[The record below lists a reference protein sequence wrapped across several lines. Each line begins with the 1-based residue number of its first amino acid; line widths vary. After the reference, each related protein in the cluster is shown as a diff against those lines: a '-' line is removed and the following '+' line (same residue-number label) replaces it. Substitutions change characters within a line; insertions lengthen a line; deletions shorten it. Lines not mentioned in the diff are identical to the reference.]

1 MNSKYIANVVI
12 GACLAGVIAWWWS
25 GRSTPMTGPAP
36 HTHAAE
42 AENAGAPTAVPP
54 AVASDLASA
63 PDAGRAEPLPAAVDP
78 TPALVSDPQADM
90 STAVPDLIRLAQAGN
105 FAAVY
110 QMYVPPDV
118 LAKMSPD
125 ELAMRIQRMQTAA
138 QTPAGQMQM
147 QAMLATPPTYDDTG
161 THATIALP
169 AGSPSGDTMT
179 FVKVNGRWYVQ

>member
-1 MNSKYIANVVI
+1 MNSKYFANAII
-12 GACLAGVIAWWWS
+12 GACLAGLIAWWWS
-25 GRSTPMTGPAP
+25 GRSTPLAGPSLHP
-36 HTHAAE
+36 HASE
-42 AENAGAPTAVPP
+42 AEDAGAPPAVPP
-54 AVASDLASA
+54 AVAPDLAPAS
-63 PDAGRAEPLPAAVDP
+63 DAGRPEPLPAAADP
-78 TPALVSDPQADM
+78 APAVVSDPQADL

-105 FAAVY
+105 FSAVY

-118 LAKMSPD
+118 LARMSPD
-125 ELAMRIQRMQTAA
+125 ELAMRIQRMQTAS

-147 QAMLATPPTYDDTG
+147 QAMLATPPTYDDSG

>member
-1 MNSKYIANVVI
+1 MNSKYFANAII
-12 GACLAGVIAWWWS
+12 GACLAGVIAWWWV
-25 GRSTPMTGPAP
+25 GRSAPGTGPTP
-36 HTHAAE
+36 HPHAAE
-42 AENAGAPTAVPP
+42 AENAGAPPAVPP
-54 AVASDLASA
+54 AGVPDVAPA

-78 TPALVSDPQADM
+78 TPALVSDPQADL

-118 LAKMSPD
+118 LARMSPD
-125 ELAMRIQRMQTAA
+125 ELAMRIQRMQTAS

-161 THATIALP
+161 MHATIALP
-169 AGSPSGDTMT
+169 AGSPSGDHIT